1 MVQKASDKEVKE
13 ILAVA
18 ENSGWTV
25 RQKKNGWMLL
35 APGGS
40 KAVMMHA
47 TNSDWR
53 GLKNVKSVLRSAG
66 LKV

>member
-1 MVQKASDKEVKE
+1 MPQKASDKEVAK
-13 ILAVA
+13 ILEAA
-18 ENSGWTV
+18 ENNGWTTK
-25 RQKKNGWMLL
+25 QKKNGWMLL
-35 APGGS
+35 APGGG
-40 KAVMMHA
+40 KAVMIHA